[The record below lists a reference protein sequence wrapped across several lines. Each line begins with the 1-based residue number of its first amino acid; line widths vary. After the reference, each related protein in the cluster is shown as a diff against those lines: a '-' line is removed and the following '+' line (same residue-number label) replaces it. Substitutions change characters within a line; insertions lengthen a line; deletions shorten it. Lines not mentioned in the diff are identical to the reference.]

1 VKRILQTNQ
10 RMKDELQ
17 LHMEETASLQRENN
31 ALASEN
37 KKLAREVELRAQR
50 EAEFAKRGTK
60 QARDVKET
68 TTKVRSETEV
78 WGPKVKR
85 RRIRDGFGKAFHE
98 RSKRG
103 GPSRRGT

>member
-1 VKRILQTNQ
+1 MKRILQTNQ

-68 TTKVRSETEV
+68 TAKVRIDKISV
-78 WGPKVKR
+78 
-85 RRIRDGFGKAFHE
+85 GF
-98 RSKRG
+98 
-103 GPSRRGT
+103 